1 MLFTSSGV
9 SVGGFLVSAGWLVM
23 IWVIPS
29 LLYKSVPHT
38 ACGQKNRW
46 SAIFRYLKIH
56 PIPYDQPITHAAF
69 TAVNCYVESL
79 KTIYS
84 LILIILLITSVV
96 KLYVYRN
103 TTFCLC
109 LWLDRSL
116 QSGIRENVLQ
126 FPRIQMANCT
136 RPPALNDKWQ
146 KSTFHPSP
154 SLPLGCTLIFLLK
167 VWWKAQ
173 LDVWM
178 RAALERIWDRIMF
191 NSYSA

>member
-1 MLFTSSGV
+1 MTGSWLTPCYFIHYLCGKA
-9 SVGGFLVSAGWLVM
+9 VSARAHDM
-23 IWVIPS
+23 F
-29 LLYKSVPHT
+29 
-38 ACGQKNRW
+38 C
-46 SAIFRYLKIH
+46 FR
-56 PIPYDQPITHAAF
+56 
-69 TAVNCYVESL
+69 
-79 KTIYS
+79 
-84 LILIILLITSVV
+84 
-96 KLYVYRN
+96 
-103 TTFCLC
+103 
-109 LWLDRSL
+109 LWLNCSL

-178 RAALERIWDRIMF
+178 QAALERVWYRIILF
-191 NSYSA
+191 NSYSAYRSYLCFWCSQTGVQVSKPTSWSHKMLSTKTGGFWNILIVGQWDALAAFLSSWCEIKSPQLSVVRKGLYYSFNS

>member
-1 MLFTSSGV
+1 MFVLLVQGGWWCSEWSPLCFEFTKV
-9 SVGGFLVSAGWLVM
+9 SHILAVERER
-23 IWVIPS
+23 
-29 LLYKSVPHT
+29 KRKT
-38 ACGQKNRW
+38 ATFK
-46 SAIFRYLKIH
+46 YLKIDLK
-56 PIPYDQPITHAAF
+56 IISKYDSTHY
-69 TAVNCYVESL
+69 TSCICSCYCDIGLMKIIHSCYS
-79 KTIYS
+79 YS
-84 LILIILLITSVV
+84 LPLWQSCLCTGTQHIL
-96 KLYVYRN
+96 
-103 TTFCLC
+103 FC
-109 LWLDRSL
+109 LWLNFSL

-178 RAALERIWDRIMF
+178 WAALERIWYRIILF